1 MWPDLAGPRPGR
13 LGNGGWLSIGKS
25 RLAQGYATEAAQACR
40 NYAFQKLG
48 QREVFS
54 IIRDN
59 NLPSQ
64 EVARQKWYGNRG
76 QFIKHYYGID
86 MPHLIFSVRRKAED
100 EEFLH

>member
-1 MWPDLAGPRPGR
+1 MP
-13 LGNGGWLSIGKS
+13 S
-25 RLAQGYATEAAQACR
+25 RSWA
-40 NYAFQKLG
+40 
-48 QREVFS
+48 RERFFP

-64 EVARQKWYGNRG
+64 EVARRNGMEIRG